1 MSAENEAKF
10 LLGNETFK
18 AALDNLKSYA
28 VQKAMEATPSDDEGR
43 KHFLN
48 LARASEHVSGYLRAL
63 IVSADAAERAKQL
76 SEIDNVYSMKAQQR
90 YRSLRGEN
98 VDRDLTQV
106 IDGA

>member
-1 MSAENEAKF
+1 MSAENDAKF

-18 AALDNLKSYA
+18 AALDNLKAYA
-28 VQKAMEATPSDDEGR
+28 VQKAMEAAPSDDDGR

-63 IVSADAAERAKQL
+63 IVTASEAERVKRLQ
-76 SEIDNVYSMKAQQR
+76 EIDNIYSISAQQR
-90 YRSLRGEN
+90 YRSLRGHN
-98 VDRDLTQV
+98 VDRELNKV